1 MERKVITALL
11 IGVALGAAS
20 ASALTPAKQSPNGA
34 LPATSWSAA
43 HAAIPHDA
51 EPREPAPTF

>member
-11 IGVALGAAS
+11 IGAALGAAS
-20 ASALTPAKQSPNGA
+20 ASALTPAPKPSPSGA
-34 LPATSWSAA
+34 LEAPWSAA

-51 EPREPAPTF
+51 DARDPGPTF

>member
-11 IGVALGAAS
+11 IGAALGAAS
-20 ASALTPAKQSPNGA
+20 ASALTPSKQSSAGA
-34 LPATSWSAA
+34 FPEAPWSAA

-51 EPREPAPTF
+51 EPRETGPTF